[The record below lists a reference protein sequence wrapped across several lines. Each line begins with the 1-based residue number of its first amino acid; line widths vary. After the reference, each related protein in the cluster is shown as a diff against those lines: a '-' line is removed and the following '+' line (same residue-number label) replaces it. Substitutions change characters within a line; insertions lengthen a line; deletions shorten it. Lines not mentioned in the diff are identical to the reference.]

1 MLTLARF
8 TLKGPYYAATI
19 VGVLAMIAVVF
30 PAISTNPLL
39 GAIAAVALTYMSGA
53 LVGLIILTQGIQSG
67 LKAIV
72 ASLLGITLIASL
84 LLKAPEL
91 GITIGF
97 VQWLPIVV
105 LAQSLRTTNSLAMTL
120 IAGVALGF
128 IAILAQQLF
137 WPELEANWQAAIR
150 QSMAQSMDGVP
161 QSEQYNSADLS
172 EQIRVMM
179 RWLVLALV
187 PSLFIVYLTIVLIA
201 RRTQARLAGSD
212 GFRREFLGL
221 ALGKPASMAA
231 LVLVALSLV
240 LKMDWLSSLAILVA
254 AAFLIQGVAV
264 VHAKLLTRPMLAGLY
279 YMLLLIIPH
288 VMGLTVIAGILDNW
302 LNFRK
307 SGKKEDSQD

>member
-19 VGVLAMIAVVF
+19 VGVLAILAVIF
-30 PAISTNPLL
+30 PAISANPLL
-39 GAIAAVALTYMSGA
+39 GAIASVALTYMSGA

-72 ASLLGITLIASL
+72 VSIQGITLVASVV
-84 LLKAPEL
+84 LKAPEL
-91 GITIGF
+91 GISIGF

-105 LAQSLRTTNSLAMTL
+105 LAHTLRTTNSLAMTL
-120 IAGVALGF
+120 IAGAALGF
-128 IAILAQQLF
+128 IAILAQHLM
-137 WPELEANWQAAIR
+137 WPDLEASWQAVIL
-150 QSMAQSMDGVP
+150 QSMDQVP
-161 QSEQYNSADLS
+161 QSEEYESADLS

-179 RWLVLALV
+179 HWLILALV
-187 PSLFIVYLTIVLIA
+187 ASLFVVYVTIVLVA

-212 GFRREFLGL
+212 GFQREFLGL

-231 LVLVALSLV
+231 LVLLALSLV
-240 LKMDWLSSLAILVA
+240 LKLDWLTSLAILAA
-254 AAFLIQGVAV
+254 AAFLFQGIAV
-264 VHAKLLTRPMLAGLY
+264 VHARLLSKPVLTGLY

-302 LNFRK
+302 LFFRK
-307 SGKKEDSQD
+307 SGKKEDSTD

>member
-19 VGVLAMIAVVF
+19 VGVLAILAVIF
-30 PAISTNPLL
+30 PLVSTNPLL
-39 GAIAAVALTYMSGA
+39 GAIAALALTYMSGA

-72 ASLLGITLIASL
+72 VSILGITLVATIV
-84 LLKAPEL
+84 LKAPEL
-91 GITIGF
+91 GISIGL

-105 LAQSLRTTNSLAMTL
+105 LAQTFRTTNSLAMTL

-128 IAILAQQLF
+128 IAIVAQQLI
-137 WPELEANWQAAIR
+137 WPDLEENWQAVIR
-150 QSMAQSMDGVP
+150 QSMNQVP
-161 QSEQYNSADLS
+161 QNEQYDSADLS

-179 RWLVLALV
+179 HWLILALV
-187 PSLFIVYLTIVLIA
+187 ASLYVVYVTIVLVA

-212 GFRREFLGL
+212 GFQREFTGL

-240 LKMDWLSSLAILVA
+240 LKLDWLSSLAILVA
-254 AAFLIQGVAV
+254 AAFLFQGIAV
-264 VHAKLLTRPMLAGLY
+264 VHARLLSRPMLTGLY

-302 LNFRK
+302 LFFRK
-307 SGKKEDSQD
+307 SGKKEDSTD